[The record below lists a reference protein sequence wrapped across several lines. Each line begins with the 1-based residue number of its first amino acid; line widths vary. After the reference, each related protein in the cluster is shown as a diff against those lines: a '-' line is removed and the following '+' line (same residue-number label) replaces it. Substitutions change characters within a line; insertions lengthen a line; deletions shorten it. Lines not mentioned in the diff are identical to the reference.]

1 MSFVVVLSSISRL
14 KVTAAPLAAPPLA
27 AVVAVGAAPEPEAV
41 VAVGAAP
48 EPEAVVAVG
57 AALPLELEA
66 GVGVSLAP
74 PHAESIMARASV
86 SGTTCRLI
94 RLVIFIAVLFLLGY

>member
-14 KVTAAPLAAPPLA
+14 RVTAAPLEAPPLA
-27 AVVAVGAAPEPEAV
+27 AVVAVGAAPAPEEV

-48 EPEAVVAVG
+48 APEAVVAVG

-66 GVGVSLAP
+66 GVGVSLVP
-74 PHAESIMARASV
+74 PHAESSMARATA
-86 SGTTCRLI
+86 SGTTCRLM
-94 RLVIFIAVLFLLGY
+94 RLVTFMAV